1 MRYFHIF
8 LLLLTYLSLSQPV
21 SAAAPNKPVF
31 DGRIL
36 EYDNVDLRGTFVGSP
51 AWAGAAMSNLYVTW
65 DETNLYVALQCRM
78 DNTKV
83 SVLLDV
89 DPGNGTGAT
98 TTTNWVNG
106 TNVMFIYNDNGW
118 RKSDQPGAVPF
129 GLDFMLATE
138 GFYNSVTLILY
149 DGVQV
154 PNTNIGKRL
163 FDIPDVGNGNV
174 PVGTAVEMVVLKE
187 NTSNQLKGF
196 ETRIPWNILYG
207 ANTNRFGFLAPGNV
221 VPTGAT
227 VRLFANI
234 HNNSPVLSFS
244 APDTIPA
251 QTSVNASYNAGTGLL
266 VTDNYIDVV
275 IDQNNDG
282 FPDLAPNDVN
292 APYLTKLIG
301 MAGSTSITGIF
312 NEAISE
318 SSVTLPSNWSISNV
332 TIQSIAHVAPNRA
345 VISVN
350 SPLPAAGTLLPVQ
363 TLGIEDRQGNS
374 RLALN
379 NLVVRKQPYLS
390 SHTNMAVAGDFQG
403 WNPAATNM
411 VMISDYT
418 WMYDVAIN
426 SSSGIFFKFAANG
439 SWATNFGRGVVF
451 ASSLP
456 LIDFAGSPGGADIR
470 VSNVFSGMFRF
481 VFNEQT
487 KSFRVVKTGAD
498 TDGDGL
504 PDEWEVLYGLS
515 PTDNG
520 SLSSLNGKLGDS
532 DGDFMNQYQEYV
544 GGTDPHDPFS
554 FHAVWKYGQQISGAG
569 VITVPTSTGRYY
581 TVEYSSG
588 LPAISWSPLSPT
600 NLPGT
605 GEPVVLID
613 TNAALQR
620 VYRVIV
626 RD

>member
-1 MRYFHIF
+1 MRILNFTIF
-8 LLLLTYLSLSQPV
+8 LMSCTISVQ
-21 SAAAPNKPVF
+21 AAAPNIPVF

-36 EYDNVDLRGTFVGSP
+36 EYDNTDLRGTFIGSP
-51 AWAGAAMSNLYVTW
+51 AWAGAAISNLFVTW

-83 SVLLDV
+83 SVLMDV

-118 RKSDQPGAVPF
+118 KKSDQPGALPF

-138 GFYNSVTLILY
+138 GFYNSVTLVLY
-149 DGVQV
+149 DGVHV

-174 PVGTAVEMVVLKE
+174 PVGTAVEMVVLKD
-187 NTSNQLKGF
+187 NVSSNQLKGF

-207 ANTNRFGFLAPGNV
+207 ANANRFGFLAPGKV

-234 HNNSPVLSFS
+234 HNNSPVSSFS

-251 QTSVNASYNAGTGLL
+251 QTSANASYNAGTGLL
-266 VTDNYIDVV
+266 ISDNYIDVV

-282 FPDLAPNDVN
+282 FPDLAPDDIN
-292 APYLTKLIG
+292 APYLTKIIG
-301 MAGSTSITGIF
+301 IAGSASITGIF

-318 SSVTLPSNWSISNV
+318 SSVTLPSNWFISNV
-332 TIQSIAHVAPNRA
+332 SVQSITQIAPNRA
-345 VISVN
+345 VITVSG
-350 SPLPAAGTLLPVQ
+350 PLPTAGSLLPVQ
-363 TLGIEDRQGNS
+363 TQGIEDRQGNH

-379 NLVVRKQPYLS
+379 YLVVRKQPHLS
-390 SHTNMAVAGDFQG
+390 SHTSMSVAGDFQG

-411 VMISDYT
+411 VMISDHT

-426 SSSGIFFKFAANG
+426 SSSGIYFKFAANG
-439 SWATNFGRGVVF
+439 SWTTNCGRGAVF

-456 LIDFAGSPGGADIR
+456 LVDVAGNPGGADIR
-470 VSNVFSGMFRF
+470 VSNVFSGVYRF

-487 KSFRVVKTGAD
+487 KNFSLVKTGTD
-498 TDGDGL
+498 TDHDGL
-504 PDEWEVLYGLS
+504 PDEWEVLYGLL

-520 SLSSLNGKLGDS
+520 SLSSLNGNLGDG
-532 DGDFMNQYQEYV
+532 DGDFMNQYQEYT

-554 FHAVWKYGQQISGAG
+554 YHAVWKYSQNTSGAG
-569 VITVPTSTGRYY
+569 FITVPTSTGRYY

-588 LPAISWSPLSPT
+588 PPATSWLPLGLT

-605 GEPVVLID
+605 GEPVAFID
-613 TNAALQR
+613 TNAAQQR